1 MKFHSHCNS
10 RTFQVGR
17 GVGAFFSKIFSAIKR
32 FIVPGVKKIA
42 TSHIG
47 KNVAKS
53 IGKAAVTSASS
64 FGGELL
70 AGKTAQEAGRESLNK
85 GIKDLQK
92 SVNKM
97 VNRKTKKDRKEEKNR
112 GRKKK
117 KFTFFDP

>member
-1 MKFHSHCNS
+1 MKFHSHRNS

-97 VNRKTKKDRKEEKNR
+97 VNRKTKKDRKGEKDR
-112 GRKKK
+112 GRRKK

>member
-1 MKFHSHCNS
+1 MKFHSHRNS

-42 TSHIG
+42 TSHID

>member
-1 MKFHSHCNS
+1 MKFHSHRNS

-97 VNRKTKKDRKEEKNR
+97 VNRKTKKDRKEEKNS

>member
-1 MKFHSHCNS
+1 MKFHSHRNS

-17 GVGAFFSKIFSAIKR
+17 GVGAFFSKNFSAIKR

-112 GRKKK
+112 GRRKK

>member
-1 MKFHSHCNS
+1 MKFHSHRNS

-97 VNRKTKKDRKEEKNR
+97 VNRSEKK
-112 GRKKK
+112 
-117 KFTFFDP
+117 

>member
-1 MKFHSHCNS
+1 M
-10 RTFQVGR
+10 
-17 GVGAFFSKIFSAIKR
+17 
-32 FIVPGVKKIA
+32 A
-42 TSHIG
+42 TSHMG
-47 KNVAKS
+47 KSVAKS

-97 VNRKTKKDRKEEKNR
+97 VNRRAKKNRKEEKDR
-112 GRKKK
+112 GRRKK